1 LLKNKSNNQD
11 SPPIIVKHANE
22 NKCRKDGSS
31 GASENEYRKD
41 GPSRY
46 IGNIGSWLTIAQAA
60 IKINPIHATL

>member
-41 GPSRY
+41 GPSRNM
-46 IGNIGSWLTIAQAA
+46 GNIGS
-60 IKINPIHATL
+60 